1 MNKLLS
7 LSIASVLSI
16 AATTSA
22 ADDNSLRNT
31 AKAMFGTLPTAMPG
45 ADKDSATKIELG
57 KKLYMDT
64 RLSKNDTQSCNS
76 CHNVSEKNG
85 KFGSGVDNQAT
96 SAGAFGKN
104 GDRNSPTV
112 WNAGFQLA
120 QFWDGRAEDLT
131 AQAKGPIL
139 NPIEMAMPNEKAVL
153 DKLAKTEYPAQFDKV
168 YGKNG
173 MTYQNLAESIAA
185 FERTLITQDRFDDF
199 INGDNTA
206 LNAQEKRGLQTFI
219 NSGCTACHNGPT
231 LGGKMYQKVGL
242 VKPYANQ
249 HDQGRFAVTKNAADK
264 MVFKVP
270 MLRDIARTA
279 PYFHD
284 GKVKTLEEAVSLMG
298 ELQLGKKLSKQ
309 EVSDITAFLNSLT
322 HKAAL

>member
-1 MNKLLS
+1 MKKLLS

-22 ADDNSLRNT
+22 ADDNALRNT

-45 ADKDSATKIELG
+45 ADKDSAAKIELG

-85 KFGSGVDNQAT
+85 KFGPGVDNQAT

-168 YGKNG
+168 YGKKG

-199 INGDNTA
+199 INGDNKA

-242 VKPYANQ
+242 IKPYANQ

-284 GKVKTLEEAVSLMG
+284 GKVKTLEEAVALMG